1 MATAPA
7 LSAEHIEEIRSFMA
21 GDAAEILFT
30 QIEAGVM
37 ADWITCDDPVGRDN
51 CWRSLQAI
59 LHLKNSLRDAA
70 AMKRLTERAQE
81 RRVYQT

>member
-1 MATAPA
+1 MAT
-7 LSAEHIEEIRSFMA
+7 LSDEQLEQIREFMVSA
-21 GDAAEILFT
+21 AAELLFT
-30 QIEAGVM
+30 QIESGVM

-59 LHLKNSLRDAA
+59 LQLKNSLRDAA

-81 RRVYQT
+81 RRTFAT